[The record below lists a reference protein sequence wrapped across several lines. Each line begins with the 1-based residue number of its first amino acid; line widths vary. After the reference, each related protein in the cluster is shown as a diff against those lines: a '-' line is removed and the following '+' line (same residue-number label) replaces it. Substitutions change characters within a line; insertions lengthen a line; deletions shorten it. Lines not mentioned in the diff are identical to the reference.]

1 LNKHLLTLALAVSA
15 IGGCQ
20 HRDTGPKDTGAIE
33 PIPVQSF
40 KREWV
45 ADLQM
50 KDDVVDRVILR
61 EDLVFAYSK
70 KNVAYVMNRS
80 GGVVRFTA
88 KITDSAL
95 PIYEPVVLKDR
106 FVFPT
111 DSTLELYR
119 RDGRFERS
127 YKTTSAPRT
136 NAVGQRDGSRV
147 FFGVDTRNAGRVVAV
162 ETLPGDYKAVN
173 QKWELMSD
181 RAAPIYS
188 APAVNAGILYVGFG
202 EGEVYAVNQDNR
214 QPIWATSTGQTF
226 KTFGPVQADLRADEF
241 GVYVPSTD
249 SKFYC
254 LDKTQGK
261 VKWQYY
267 AGSSL
272 RATPAITATMVY
284 LPVTGRGVVAI
295 DKINGPA
302 VREPKWVV
310 KDAVKLVAEDEKYAY
325 FNRADQ
331 IVIAIEKAT
340 GEQKF
345 TSKRTDLVAFATNT
359 KDSTIYAASKEGQVL
374 AIVPVLKPGNMGE
387 LALEGATRV
396 DVMAMR

>member
-1 LNKHLLTLALAVSA
+1 
-15 IGGCQ
+15 
-20 HRDTGPKDTGAIE
+20 
-33 PIPVQSF
+33 
-40 KREWV
+40 
-45 ADLQM
+45 
-50 KDDVVDRVILR
+50 
-61 EDLVFAYSK
+61 
-70 KNVAYVMNRS
+70 
-80 GGVVRFTA
+80 
-88 KITDSAL
+88 
-95 PIYEPVVLKDR
+95 
-106 FVFPT
+106 
-111 DSTLELYR
+111 
-119 RDGRFERS
+119 
-127 YKTTSAPRT
+127 
-136 NAVGQRDGSRV
+136 
-147 FFGVDTRNAGRVVAV
+147 
-162 ETLPGDYKAVN
+162 
-173 QKWELMSD
+173 
-181 RAAPIYS
+181 
-188 APAVNAGILYVGFG
+188 
-202 EGEVYAVNQDNR
+202 
-214 QPIWATSTGQTF
+214 
-226 KTFGPVQADLRADEF
+226 
-241 GVYVPSTD
+241 
-249 SKFYC
+249 
-254 LDKTQGK
+254 

-272 RATPAITATMVY
+272 RATPEITATMVY

-387 LALEGATRV
+387 LALDGATRV